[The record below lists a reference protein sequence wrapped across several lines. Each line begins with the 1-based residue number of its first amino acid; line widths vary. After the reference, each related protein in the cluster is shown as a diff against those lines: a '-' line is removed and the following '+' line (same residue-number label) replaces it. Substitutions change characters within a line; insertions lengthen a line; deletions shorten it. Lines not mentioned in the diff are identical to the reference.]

1 MRKST
6 IALLLV
12 ASMVTAGCLGS
23 VSGARISQSTLD
35 ESGWSKTSDQTKGV
49 AMGLGE
55 LENKEYQPSSSSQGT
70 GAIVATTNDVPILD
84 ESRFIP
90 QALERV
96 EKQRNIELQKS
107 GTTEVSLPEL
117 GVDAIEAQLY
127 TFQKSGANGKLI
139 LFTPDQC
146 DGFVVAAGYG
156 ITGGGGVAAPS
167 PTYQTAKDVARG
179 VVCG

>member
-1 MRKST
+1 MRKAT
-6 IALLLV
+6 IAVLLV
-12 ASMVTAGCLGS
+12 AGMATAGCLGS
-23 VSGARISQSTLD
+23 VNGAKISQSTLN
-35 ESGWSKTSDQTKGV
+35 ENGWSKTSDKTDGV

-55 LENKEYQPSSSSQGT
+55 LVNREYRPSSSSQGT
-70 GAIVATTNDVPILD
+70 GAIVATTNNVPVLD

-90 QALERV
+90 KAIERV
-96 EKQRNIELQKS
+96 EKQRNIDLQKS

-117 GVDAIEAQLY
+117 GVDAIDAQLY

-146 DGFVVAAGYG
+146 SGFVVAAGYG
-156 ITGGGGVAAPS
+156 ITGGGGIAAPS